1 MATYRNLVECLNID
15 QEKNLNAIQK
25 IFSIITETPVTRS
38 ENVKRWTSEMIDDFN
53 DLVEYTKTSFR
64 GRIASSALVEHVLSL
79 SIFSPDQSKE
89 LKEAASVEDVFCA
102 LSSHWSFVNYDLLA
116 SLIEKHGTEKD
127 HQNLVTFVKEFDL
140 FSECKV
146 SDIPAQQFTTADGDS
161 TLVVKLEHENKE
173 LDLHLKHIIQLKRAL
188 AKCLKVDASLL
199 QLKSMQG
206 RPVELSSTF
215 LFPKFKAREIF
226 PLPSTKESGLSQ
238 CILQCI
244 PHARIASLVCN
255 DYTFKVNS
263 FCLCV
268 TCTCR

>member
-25 IFSIITETPVTRS
+25 IFSIITETPETCS

-53 DLVEYTKTSFR
+53 DLVEYTKTSFC

-89 LKEAASVEDVFCA
+89 LKEAPSVEDVFCA

-127 HQNLVTFVKEFDL
+127 HQNLVKFVKEFEL

-161 TLVVKLEHENKE
+161 TLVVKLEHENKG
-173 LDLHLKHIIQLKRAL
+173 LQLRLKQMIQVRRVL
-188 AKCLKVDASLL
+188 AEFFKVDASML
-199 QLKSMQG
+199 QLKSVEG

-215 LFPKFKAREIF
+215 FFPKFKAGEVF
-226 PLPSTKESGLSQ
+226 PLSSTEESSLS
-238 CILQCI
+238 QCI
-244 PHARIASLVCN
+244 PHARIVSLVCN
-255 DYTFKVNS
+255 DPEYTFKVY
-263 FCLCV
+263 LCV
-268 TCTCR
+268 CMTSTCR